1 MSKSTSFSSLL
12 TLVIPVSLN
21 VPVGVGVTRVVLL
34 GASNLNLLETPLRK
48 VDVASPE
55 VAAKDLVL
63 ETESSGESPD
73 LAAVARSRITNNLN
87 LPVVLVIT
95 NSQVTVAGNFLVAS
109 GDGGSDVMRVQ
120 VAASL
125 SVDKS
130 NDGVVTNESEITLRV
145 VVLLSAV
152 RVEEPIVVS
161 VLVVVAS
168 NLLLLGTL
176 GVGLNV
182 RVKKTTTVA
191 HVLDSSA
198 RTNRDL
204 ERAVLSNLGTLE
216 VSLEEGAHLSITRA
230 GAVENGEVQGEREE
244 IDEER
249 DDDEANN
256 TGDDVGTK
264 SGLWMVSKVQMP
276 VVILLTTGILVSPNF
291 RQRSSMV

>member
-1 MSKSTSFSSLL
+1 MSKSTSFSSKL
-12 TLVIPVSLN
+12 TLVVPVSLN
-21 VPVGVGVTRVVLL
+21 VPVGVSVTGIVLL

-48 VDVASPE
+48 VDVASSE
-55 VAAKDLVL
+55 VAAKDLML
-63 ETESSGESPD
+63 ETESSGKSPD
-73 LAAVARSRITNNLN
+73 LATVARSRITNNLN
-87 LPVVLVIT
+87 LPVVLVVT

-109 GDGGSDVMRVQ
+109 GDRGSDIVRVQ

-152 RVEEPIVVS
+152 GVEEPVVVG

-176 GVGLNV
+176 RVGLNV
-182 RVKKTTTVA
+182 RVKKTTTIT
-191 HVLDSSA
+191 HVLDSGA
-198 RTNRDL
+198 RTDCNL
-204 ERAVLSNLGTLE
+204 ERAVLSNLSTLE
-216 VSLEEGAHLSITRA
+216 VSLEERAHLSIPRA
-230 GAVENGEVQGEREE
+230 GAIENREVQGEREE
-244 IDEER
+244 VDQER

-264 SGLWMVSKVQMP
+264 SGLWIIS
-276 VVILLTTGILVSPNF
+276 
-291 RQRSSMV
+291 

>member
-1 MSKSTSFSSLL
+1 M
-12 TLVIPVSLN
+12 SLN
-21 VPVGVGVTRVVLL
+21 VPVGVCVTGVVLL

-48 VDVASPE
+48 VDVTSSE
-55 VAAKDLVL
+55 VAAQDLML
-63 ETESSGESPD
+63 ETESSSKSPD
-73 LAAVARSRITNNLN
+73 LAAVTRSRITNNLN
-87 LPVVLVIT
+87 LPVVLVVT
-95 NSQVTVAGNFLVAS
+95 NSQVTVAGNFLMAS
-109 GDGGSDVMRVQ
+109 GYRGSDVMRVQ

-125 SVDKS
+125 SVNKS
-130 NDGVVTNESEITLRV
+130 NDGVVTNESQITLGV

-152 RVEEPIVVS
+152 GVEEPVVVG

-182 RVKKTTTVA
+182 RVKKTTTVT
-191 HVLDSSA
+191 HVLDGSA
-198 RTNRDL
+198 RTNGNL

-216 VSLEEGAHLSITRA
+216 VSLEEGAHLSIARA

-244 IDEER
+244 VDQER

-264 SGLWMVSKVQMP
+264 SGLWVVSQEQMP
-276 VVILLTTGILVSPNF
+276 VMILLTTGILVSPNF
-291 RQRSSMV
+291 RQRSSTV